1 MFKYLDGSIKW
12 AMKEL
17 KALETFNDKLF
28 KKLNVKVYIGMDSL
42 VSNACNMSMTIN
54 VSSCISMNNNTV
66 VNQLNSQVM
75 VNKTYYNS
83 FNNNIVKQNPIILNA
98 ISQHVNQL
106 INTINELLLAHD
118 GIERKS
124 NYVELM
130 STAFED
136 SKGEA

>member
-54 VSSCISMNNNTV
+54 VSSCMSMNNNTV

-75 VNKTYYNS
+75 INKT
-83 FNNNIVKQNPIILNA
+83 
-98 ISQHVNQL
+98 
-106 INTINELLLAHD
+106 
-118 GIERKS
+118 
-124 NYVELM
+124 
-130 STAFED
+130 
-136 SKGEA
+136 